1 VTAVLK
7 VIVTHRG
14 AARAK
19 YSTAGWTKLR
29 HAISV
34 LIAADKVRGI
44 TTRLIAL
51 DAAADAK
58 KIGATAITGA
68 DDVAGIKRAV
78 DAIYGLWN
86 PAYLVLLGGPDI
98 LGTVSLNNPLWT
110 GDPNDDPD
118 RFIPSDLPYA
128 CDVPLSMSPSDYRG
142 ATRVVG
148 RIPDL
153 MGSTDPAVL
162 IRQLALAADATT
174 FVRASPEPVFA
185 VSAKVWSTSTRKSIA
200 ALADVG
206 GVVRTSPA
214 EGPAWTTTDTAPP
227 IHFVNCHG
235 GEFDPR
241 WYGQQSPNNW
251 NLPTAID
258 AASIPGHVVA
268 GTVVAAECCYGV
280 AHWPPSAALG
290 QPSVAMTYLDQG
302 AAGVFG
308 ASTVAY
314 GPATSNNYAD
324 VICRLFV
331 DEVLGGASLGRAAL
345 SARQRFVQSQP
356 FLDPTDVKTLAQFN
370 LLGDPSTVAFVAPP
384 ATPATPKTR
393 RRAIAAPQASAAV
406 TTRREMSRAIGDALQ
421 QTAMTCRDTARP
433 RPRLTRTA
441 LASLLGRSIPS
452 TVTIRTF
459 DADRVAGVTA
469 GLTAGITTG
478 VERGPQAHVAFIPA
492 RARRGDTLVV
502 VREQPGG
509 EQEIRTAVRR

>member
-1 VTAVLK
+1 MTAVLK

-19 YSTAGWTKLR
+19 YTAAGWTKLR
-29 HAISV
+29 HAISA
-34 LIAADKVRGI
+34 LITADRARGI
-44 TTRLIAL
+44 TTRLFAL

-58 KIGATAITGA
+58 KIGAAAITGA
-68 DDVAGIKRAV
+68 ADVAGIKAAI
-78 DAIYGLWN
+78 DAIYRSWS
-86 PAYLVLLGGPDI
+86 PAYLVLLGGPDL
-98 LGTVSLNNPLWT
+98 LGTVNLNNPLWT

-142 ATRVVG
+142 ATRAVG

-153 MGSTDPAVL
+153 MGGSDPAVL
-162 IRQLALAADATT
+162 VSQLERSTKATS

-200 ALADVG
+200 ALADVSG
-206 GVVRTSPA
+206 AVRTSPA
-214 EGPAWTTTDTAPP
+214 DGPAWTKADTAPA

-235 GEFDPR
+235 GEFDPK

-258 AASIPGHVVA
+258 AASLPGGVVA
-268 GTVVAAECCYGV
+268 GTVVAAECCYGT

-290 QPSVAMTYLDQG
+290 QASVGMTYLAQG
-302 AAGVFG
+302 ASGVFG

-314 GPATSNNYAD
+314 GPPASNNYAD

-345 SARQRFVQSQP
+345 SARQRFVQSQA

-370 LLGDPSTVAFVAPP
+370 LLGDPSAVPFVAAP
-384 ATPATPKTR
+384 ATPAVPKGR
-393 RRAIAAPQASAAV
+393 RRAVAAPQASAAV
-406 TTRREMSRAIGDALQ
+406 TVRREVSRAVGDALQ
-421 QTAMTCRDTARP
+421 QTAMTCGDTARP
-433 RPRLTRTA
+433 RAALTRTT
-441 LASLLGRSIPS
+441 LATLLGRQVPS

-459 DADRVAGVTA
+459 DADRAVGFAA
-469 GLTAGITTG
+469 AAQ
-478 VERGPQAHVAFIPA
+478 RGPTAHVAFLPG
-492 RARRGDTLVV
+492 RDRRGDTIVV
-502 VREQPGG
+502 VREQPDG
-509 EQEIRTAVRR
+509 QREIRTAVRR